1 MVKKGGGKGGKKPA
15 SKKTAPKKL
24 KLTPAQRKA
33 NLRTKQ
39 HIRSIKDVFTAFGF
53 KHISGMSSKKFQF
66 KGRECDFDDV
76 FLLDNVLVLVEH
88 TAHGEDHVSGHLV
101 NKKIVFDYINQSP
114 AEFIEYVRGNFY
126 DFSSVA
132 DPLYQDHHFQVKIV
146 YASLNNLK
154 SSIKAHVQD
163 VYFLDYPY
171 LRYFKNLAAT
181 IKASAKWEMLGYLGV
196 NAGEFS
202 KSILSENS
210 SSNKFNGS
218 VLPESQSHFPAG
230 YKVVSFYV
238 SAGELIQRAYV
249 LRRDSWR
256 ENNNIYQ
263 RLLGRKKIES
273 LRKHLLDKRGVAIN
287 NIIVTLPES
296 TKVLDLSNKQV
307 ETDKIKSVQL
317 SKVELPVDF
326 NSIGIIDGQHRVF
339 SYYEGGSNESQMAV
353 LRAQQNLLVTGIIFP
368 ENTGELGRDRFSAGL
383 FLQINTNQSKVKP
396 ELIQEIG
403 VILRPFAVQSI
414 ARRVLRELNNRGPF
428 SDHFATAF
436 SEGPKVKTATVVSYG
451 ITPLVRPNAIDG
463 LFNVWQSA
471 NRDLL
476 DKGGVDPSIDEA
488 VVVQFAEF
496 CVKEI
501 NTFTGAV
508 RSYVSSRW
516 TADKSVGDRMLTTVI
531 VNGLFHCLRRICGSG
546 ALMSFDEYRDK
557 LSGIENFDFSGFG
570 SNRYNQLGQQ
580 LALEFFGIPKGSAEE

>member
-1 MVKKGGGKGGKKPA
+1 MSVDMAKKGGVKGGKKA
-15 SKKTAPKKL
+15 SSKKQKQ

-33 NLRTKQ
+33 ILRTKQ
-39 HIRSIKDVFTAFGF
+39 HIRSIKDVFVAFGF
-53 KHISGMSSKKFQF
+53 KHLSALSGKKFQF

-76 FLLDNVLVLVEH
+76 YLLDNVLVLVEH
-88 TAHGEDHVSGHLV
+88 TSHGEEHVSAHLV
-101 NKKIVFDYINQSP
+101 NKKIIFDYINHNA
-114 AEFIEYVRGNFY
+114 AEFVEYIRGNY
-126 DFSSVA
+126 SEFSDVA

-154 SSIKAHVQD
+154 ASIKDHVPG

-202 KSILSENS
+202 KSVLSTS
-210 SSNKFNGS
+210 SSSANFNGS
-218 VLPESQSHFPAG
+218 VLPESQSHVPAG

-238 SAGELIQRAYV
+238 SAGDLIQRAYV

-256 ENNNIYQ
+256 ESSNIYQ

-273 LRKHLLDKRGVAIN
+273 LRRHLLDKKGVAIN

-296 TKVLDLSNKQV
+296 TKVLGLDNKQV

-317 SKVELPVDF
+317 SKIELPVDF

-339 SYYEGGSNESQMAV
+339 SYYEGGANESQMAV

-368 ENTGELGRDRFSAGL
+368 EKTGELLRDRFSAGL

-414 ARRVLRELNNRGPF
+414 ARRVLRQLNNRGPF
-428 SDHFATAF
+428 ADHFATAF

-451 ITPLVRPNAIDG
+451 IAPLVRPSAVDG
-463 LFNVWQSA
+463 LFNVWSSP
-471 NRDLL
+471 NKDLL
-476 DKGGVDPSIDEA
+476 VKGASDPSADEA
-488 VVVQFAEF
+488 IVVEFADF
-496 CVKEI
+496 CLKEI

-508 RSYVSSRW
+508 RSHVAARW
-516 TADKSVGDRMLTTVI
+516 TADKSVADRMLTTVI
-531 VNGLFHCLRRICGSG
+531 VNGLFHCLRQICGSG
-546 ALMSFDEYRDK
+546 TLMSFEEYRDK
-557 LSGIENFDFSGFG
+557 LAGVENFDFSQYG

-580 LALEFFGIPKGSAEE
+580 LALDFFGIAKA

>member
-1 MVKKGGGKGGKKPA
+1 MAKNGGGKAGKKSTP
-15 SKKTAPKKL
+15 KKT
-24 KLTPAQRKA
+24 KLTPVQRKA
-33 NLRTKQ
+33 NLRTRQ
-39 HIRSIKDVFTAFGF
+39 HIKSIKEVFASFGF
-53 KHISGMSSKKFQF
+53 KHISGLSNKKFQF

-88 TAHGEDHVSGHLV
+88 TSHGEDHVSGHLV
-101 NKKIVFDYINQSP
+101 NKKIVFDYINQNSS
-114 AEFIEYVRGNFY
+114 EFIEYIRGNFT

-132 DPLYQDHHFQVKIV
+132 DPVYHDHHFQVKIV
-146 YASLNNLK
+146 YSSLNNVK
-154 SSIKAHVQD
+154 ASIKTHVKD

-181 IKASAKWEMLGYLGV
+181 IRTSAKWEMLGYLGV
-196 NAGEFS
+196 NAGDFS
-202 KSILSENS
+202 KSILSVS
-210 SSNKFNGS
+210 ASNASFSGS

-256 ENNNIYQ
+256 ESTNIYQ
-263 RLLGRKKIES
+263 RLLGRKKIDS

-317 SKVELPVDF
+317 CKVELPIDF

-339 SYYEGGSNESQMAV
+339 SYYEGGVNEPQMAV

-368 ENTGELGRDRFSAGL
+368 QNTSELARDRFSAGL

-428 SDHFATAF
+428 SDQFATAF

-451 ITPLVRPNAIDG
+451 ITPLVRPGAIDA
-463 LFNVWQSA
+463 LYNVWQSP
-471 NRDLL
+471 NKDGLL
-476 DKGGVDPSIDEA
+476 KGVTDASVDETI
-488 VVVQFAEF
+488 VVEFAEF

-508 RSYVSSRW
+508 RSLVTSRW
-516 TADKSVGDRMLTTVI
+516 TADKTIADRMLTTVI

-557 LSGIENFDFSGFG
+557 LTGIEKLDFTSYG

-580 LALEFFGIPKGSAEE
+580 LALDFFGIAKVSGDE

>member
-1 MVKKGGGKGGKKPA
+1 MVKKAGVRGGKKTT
-15 SKKTAPKKL
+15 SKKP
-24 KLTPAQRKA
+24 KLTSAQRKA
-33 NLRTKQ
+33 NLRTRQ
-39 HIRSIKDVFTAFGF
+39 HIRLIKDVFTSFGF
-53 KHISGMSSKKFQF
+53 RHVSGMSSKNFEF
-66 KGRECDFDDV
+66 KGRPCDFDDV
-76 FLLDNVLVLVEH
+76 FLLDNILVLVEH
-88 TAHGEDHVSGHLV
+88 TTHGDEYISKHLI

-114 AEFIEYVRGNFY
+114 SEFVGYVRENFS
-126 DFSSVA
+126 DFSSIV
-132 DPLYQDHHFQVKIV
+132 DPVYQDHHFQVKIV
-146 YASLNNLK
+146 YASLNNIK
-154 SSIKAHVQD
+154 NSIKNHVKN
-163 VYFLDYPY
+163 VHFLDYPY
-171 LRYFKNLAAT
+171 LRYFKNLALT
-181 IKASAKWEMLGYLGV
+181 IKTSAKWEMLGYLGV
-196 NAGEFS
+196 RAGEFS
-202 KSILSENS
+202 RSILSESS
-210 SSNKFNGS
+210 SSNTFNGS

-273 LRKHLLDKRGVAIN
+273 LRKHLLEKKGVAIN

-368 ENTGELGRDRFSAGL
+368 ENTSELVRDRFSASL

-451 ITPLVRPNAIDG
+451 ITPLVRPNAVDG
-463 LFNVWQSA
+463 LFNVWKST

-476 DKGGVDPSIDEA
+476 VKGGVDPSIDEA
-488 VVVQFAEF
+488 VVIEFVEF

-508 RSYVSSRW
+508 RSYFPSRW
-516 TADKSVGDRMLTTVI
+516 TADQSVPDRMLTTVI

-546 ALMSFDEYRDK
+546 KLLSFEDYKNK
-557 LSGIENFDFSGFG
+557 LSGIEIFDFSGYG

-580 LALEFFGIPKGSAEE
+580 LALDFFDIAKTSADE